1 MIDIFDGLCNENG
14 VLFENKFNKKNRNA
28 DYPEDEFFSNDHI
41 DFKDDGYIGF
51 GDYSIIGG
59 DYIESGFAPYAVAI
73 HIVYFTKTNALRIR
87 HFVSDSNDDIS
98 DVAGKFYEAVSKLYT
113 WYTTEGQERQLT
125 TGLQTLLNHY
135 NNKTYPGLP
144 TLKKLS
150 IMHHLE
156 LMDKYLNGR
165 L

>member
-1 MIDIFDGLCNENG
+1 M
-14 VLFENKFNKKNRNA
+14 
-28 DYPEDEFFSNDHI
+28 
-41 DFKDDGYIGF
+41 
-51 GDYSIIGG
+51 
-59 DYIESGFAPYAVAI
+59 
-73 HIVYFTKTNALRIR
+73 RIR

-113 WYTTEGQERQLT
+113 WYTTEKQEQQLT
-125 TGLQTLLNHY
+125 AGLQALLDHY
-135 NNKTYPGLP
+135 SNKTYPGLP

-165 L
+165 IQE

>member
-1 MIDIFDGLCNENG
+1 M
-14 VLFENKFNKKNRNA
+14 
-28 DYPEDEFFSNDHI
+28 
-41 DFKDDGYIGF
+41 
-51 GDYSIIGG
+51 
-59 DYIESGFAPYAVAI
+59 AI

-135 NNKTYPGLP
+135 NNKNISGTSDA
-144 TLKKLS
+144 KKSCLS
-150 IMHHLE
+150 CTI
-156 LMDKYLNGR
+156 LN
-165 L
+165 LWIST